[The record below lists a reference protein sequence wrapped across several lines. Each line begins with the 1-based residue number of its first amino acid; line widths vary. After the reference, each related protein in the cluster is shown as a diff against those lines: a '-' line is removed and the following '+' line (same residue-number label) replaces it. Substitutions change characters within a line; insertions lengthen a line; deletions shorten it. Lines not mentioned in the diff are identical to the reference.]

1 MFLIEA
7 HLDKLILQIG
17 PDPLQFG
24 SGFHFVQDFAS
35 IYIFIFFYTQLG
47 SMQILFYKWDKG

>member
-7 HLDKLILQIG
+7 RLDKLILQIG

-47 SMQILFYKWDKG
+47 SMQILFYK